1 MLGTD
6 EGNVGVQQ
14 WQVLRN
20 SIHSNAALGIDLAA
34 NGTHGVT
41 PNDAGDADSGP
52 NALQNF
58 PVITALVAG
67 GNATINDGTLFGPR
81 VLAVPAGQRAR

>member
-1 MLGTD
+1 MP
-6 EGNVGVQQ
+6 
-14 WQVLRN
+14 RSA
-20 SIHSNAALGIDLAA
+20 SIWRPTVRTA
-34 NGTHGVT
+34 VT